1 MTEEKLQIAYS
12 GVQGA
17 FAQIAAAKIFPKG
30 ELKSFAS
37 FRQAYEAV
45 ERKACDYAVLPI
57 ENSFAGEVAQVTDL
71 LYGGTLKI
79 VGIFELPIVHNLLGI
94 PGTDITQIKAVLSH
108 PQALDQCSEYIYL
121 HGFEKR
127 VATNTAA
134 AAKEV
139 ALLKDPTIAA
149 IANKE
154 TANLYDLKIL
164 EEAINESASNTTRF
178 VVLSA
183 GKEPTEKEQ
192 RKLFEKKEAFT
203 LILIVKNEAGAVAR
217 AITTIGD
224 FGFNMRT
231 LRSRPQ
237 KNLLWNY
244 YFFVEGEG
252 NLSSVTGVN
261 MLEALKENCESVKVL
276 GNYPKDVILDSE

>member
-1 MTEEKLQIAYS
+1 MSDSNLKIAYS

-17 FAQIAAAKIFPKG
+17 YAGIAAAKIFPKA
-30 ELKSFAS
+30 ELKSYSS

-45 ERKACDYAVLPI
+45 VKKECEYAVLPI
-57 ENSFAGEVAQVTDL
+57 ENSYAGEVAQVTDL
-71 LYGGTLKI
+71 LYGGNLKI

-94 PGTDITQIKAVLSH
+94 EETSLNQIKTVYSH

-121 HGFEKR
+121 RGFEKR

-154 TANLYDLKIL
+154 TAKLYGLQIL

-183 GKEPTEKEQ
+183 GKEPESREQ
-192 RKLFEKKEAFT
+192 RKLFERKEAFT

-244 YFFVEGEG
+244 YFYIEGEG
-252 NLSSVTGVN
+252 NLDSVTGVN
-261 MLEALKENCESVKVL
+261 MLNALKENCESVKVL
-276 GNYPKDVILDSE
+276 GNYPADVILEG

>member
-1 MTEEKLQIAYS
+1 MAENKLQIAYS

-17 FAQIAAAKIFPKG
+17 YAGIVAGKIFP
-30 ELKSFAS
+30 EADIISYSS

-45 ERKACDYAVLPI
+45 EKKECDYAVLPI
-57 ENSFAGEVAQVTDL
+57 ENSYAGEVAQVTDL
-71 LYGGTLKI
+71 LYGGNLKI
-79 VGIFELPIVHNLLGI
+79 AGIFELPIVHNLLGI
-94 PGTDITQIKAVLSH
+94 EETDLTKIKTVYSH

-127 VATNTAA
+127 VATNTAL

-139 ALLKDPTIAA
+139 ALLKDPSVAA
-149 IANKE
+149 IASRE
-154 TANLYDLKIL
+154 TAEIYGLKVL
-164 EEAINESASNTTRF
+164 EQAINESESNTTRF

-183 GKEPTEKEQ
+183 GKDPDSEKQ
-192 RKLFEKKEAFT
+192 REVFKRKEAFT

-237 KNLLWNY
+237 KTLLWSY
-244 YFFVEGEG
+244 YFYIEGEG
-252 NLSSVTGVN
+252 DLGSVKGVE
-261 MLEALKENCESVKVL
+261 MLRVLGENCESVKVL
-276 GNYPKDVILDSE
+276 GNYPADVILE

>member
-1 MTEEKLQIAYS
+1 M
-12 GVQGA
+12 
-17 FAQIAAAKIFPKG
+17 
-30 ELKSFAS
+30 
-37 FRQAYEAV
+37 
-45 ERKACDYAVLPI
+45 
-57 ENSFAGEVAQVTDL
+57 
-71 LYGGTLKI
+71 
-79 VGIFELPIVHNLLGI
+79 
-94 PGTDITQIKAVLSH
+94 
-108 PQALDQCSEYIYL
+108 
-121 HGFEKR
+121 
-127 VATNTAA
+127 
-134 AAKEV
+134 

-154 TANLYDLKIL
+154 TAKLYGLQIL

-183 GKEPTEKEQ
+183 GKEPESREQ
-192 RKLFEKKEAFT
+192 RKLFERKEAFT

-244 YFFVEGEG
+244 YFYIEGEG
-252 NLSSVTGVN
+252 NLDSVTGVN
-261 MLEALKENCESVKVL
+261 MLNALKENCESVKVL
-276 GNYPKDVILDSE
+276 GNYPEDVILEG

>member
-1 MTEEKLQIAYS
+1 MSTESKLQIAYS

-17 FAQIAAAKIFPKG
+17 YAGIVAGKIFP
-30 ELKSFAS
+30 EADHISYSS

-45 ERKACDYAVLPI
+45 EKKECDYAVLPV

-71 LYGGTLKI
+71 LYSGNLTI
-79 VGIFELPIVHNLLGI
+79 AGIFELPIVHNLLGI
-94 PGTDITQIKAVLSH
+94 EETDITKIKTVYSH

-127 VATNTAA
+127 VATNTAVA
-134 AAKEV
+134 ASEV
-139 ALLKDPTIAA
+139 ALLKDPTLAA
-149 IANKE
+149 IASKE
-154 TANLYDLKIL
+154 TAQIYGLKIL
-164 EEAINESASNTTRF
+164 ERAINESDTNTTRF
-178 VVLSA
+178 VVVKSD
-183 GKEPTEKEQ
+183 KQTENEEQ
-192 RKLFEKKEAFT
+192 KAMFKRKEAFT

-237 KNLLWNY
+237 KTLLWSY
-244 YFFVEGEG
+244 YFYIEGEG
-252 NLSSVTGVN
+252 DLSTVKGVE
-261 MLEALKENCESVKVL
+261 MLDMLKENCEMVKVL
-276 GNYPKDVILDSE
+276 GNYPMDVILE